1 MCNRIIIINN
11 GQLLANK
18 KIEEFNDNIMD
29 DFLQLIK

>member
-1 MCNRIIIINN
+1 MSHVFKLGITKNN
-11 GQLLANK
+11 NK